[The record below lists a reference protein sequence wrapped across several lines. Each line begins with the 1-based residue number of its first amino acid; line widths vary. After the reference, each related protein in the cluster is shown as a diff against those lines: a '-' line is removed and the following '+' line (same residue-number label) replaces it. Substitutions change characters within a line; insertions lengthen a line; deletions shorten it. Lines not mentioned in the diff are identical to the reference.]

1 MVEVVAAVRVKGPRV
16 LGPIFRI
23 ILPHFI
29 SFILFFYFFSIFIS
43 NLRMILPHLISFI
56 LFFYFFSILISDLR
70 MILAHLISVIVE
82 ISPCL

>member
-43 NLRMILPHLISFI
+43 NLRMIL
-56 LFFYFFSILISDLR
+56 
-70 MILAHLISVIVE
+70 AHLICVIVE